1 MPANIY
7 KTADGK
13 RVPGVTTVIGGNLGW
28 NKQALMYWAN
38 QVGLDGRN
46 HREVSEEAAD
56 TGTIAHAM
64 VEAELKGLDWKEL
77 VDIKG
82 VTKEQLERAENAYL
96 AWLEWAETVNFELLY
111 SEHLLVSEKYRY
123 GGQIDVAM
131 VKRTTSIVDLKTS
144 NGVYPDHM
152 IQLAAYGQL
161 WNENH
166 PDNPVQAYYLLRLSK
181 EDGGFAYHYWPS
193 LPEPWEAFKLLLGL
207 NDLKKKIK

>member
-82 VTKEQLERAENAYL
+82 VTDEQLGRAENAYL
-96 AWLEWAETVNFELLY
+96 AWM
-111 SEHLLVSEKYRY
+111 EK
-123 GGQIDVAM
+123 GGEN
-131 VKRTTSIVDLKTS
+131 VDR
-144 NGVYPDHM
+144 P
-152 IQLAAYGQL
+152 
-161 WNENH
+161 
-166 PDNPVQAYYLLRLSK
+166 
-181 EDGGFAYHYWPS
+181 
-193 LPEPWEAFKLLLGL
+193 
-207 NDLKKKIK
+207 